1 MESEEFCLRWNN
13 HHNVLVTV
21 LDKLLE
27 KESLVDVTLAS
38 EGQFLRVH
46 RLVLC
51 ACSQYFEEILSYQ
64 SDKHAIIFLKDVK
77 FVDLKALVD
86 YMYKGEVNVAQ
97 DQLSSFLNTAEAL
110 NVKGLAYK
118 EDVDQPTPPSKSRS
132 SNSHSNVKQ
141 SQKKTNES
149 PLKDPAIP
157 VIQMPEGSP
166 IPNLTPSET
175 VKTKNAV
182 QSQSISEIPL
192 NDTAESEENF
202 VPIDPKVESE
212 MDTDT
217 NEDRSDGKY
226 PNWTT
231 RDCEDDW
238 STSDPGLVVLPN
250 SDPSI
255 QIPTF
260 PTGELWSSTDNNVAG
275 PSAGARPKIVVSSV
289 ANNSSS
295 STTPARTG
303 KKVAGERFPCP
314 NCQRTYKNKPHL
326 YRHLRSGCGIRKA
339 EAGIDDS
346 HLPVFHCIDPNC
358 GYQTYVRGFLVRHIQ
373 IAHGRR
379 T

>member
-51 ACSQYFEEILSYQ
+51 ACSQYFEEMLSYQ
-64 SDKHAIIFLKDVK
+64 SDKHAIIFLKDIK

-118 EDVDQPTPPSKSRS
+118 EDVDQPTPPPKSRS
-132 SNSHSNVKQ
+132 SNSHSNVKHFH
-141 SQKKTNES
+141 KKATEVAI
-149 PLKDPAIP
+149 KDPSIP
-157 VIQMPEGSP
+157 VVQMPEGSP
-166 IPNLTPSET
+166 IPNLNPSEA
-175 VKTKNAV
+175 VKTKTTV
-182 QSQSISEIPL
+182 KSQSNSEVPL
-192 NDTAESEENF
+192 NDTVESDENF
-202 VPIDPKVESE
+202 VPVDPKVESE
-212 MDTDT
+212 MDTDN
-217 NEDRSDGKY
+217 NEDRSEGKF

-231 RDCEDDW
+231 RDCDDDW
-238 STSDPGLVVLPN
+238 SASDPGLVVLPN
-250 SDPSI
+250 SDPSVP
-255 QIPTF
+255 IPTF
-260 PTGELWSSTDNNVAG
+260 PSGELWSSADNNVAG
-275 PSAGARPKIVVSSV
+275 PSAGARPKTS
-289 ANNSSS
+289 NPSS
-295 STTPARTG
+295 STAPARTG
-303 KKVAGERFPCP
+303 RKVAGERFPCP

-326 YRHLRSGCGIRKA
+326 YRHLRSGCGIRKP